1 MFAIKLDFF
10 LTDVVNS
17 WWPWFNVSSDTFY
30 LQFFIL
36 LTYVNIY
43 TNPNIFYTLLYVF
56 VNFALVG
63 LNLAVFQAELF
74 TAFLWFVECSVI
86 LVFLLLLFY
95 LNVKG
100 IHEYNHNNLYI
111 IFLPLLIFL
120 FWLTTAPSVCIDT
133 VILKDLSLVGYVDD
147 YYEAFNNPITNDLIG
162 FYISYYMLNSI
173 EYILIGFLLLTGS
186 VLCVNLHKLNKNT
199 RVQGLLN
206 FLTVF
211 KFFEDFVNFLF
222 LRKQNTTKQGNTKA
236 TVKAFYKK

>member
-1 MFAIKLDFF
+1 M
-10 LTDVVNS
+10 
-17 WWPWFNVSSDTFY
+17 
-30 LQFFIL
+30 
-36 LTYVNIY
+36 
-43 TNPNIFYTLLYVF
+43 
-56 VNFALVG
+56 G